1 MCYVRVVRFGAAGAL
16 SGSSWGAGLPRENGL
31 WEIRGRDHRS
41 WSVEEEGEEGGLSWS
56 VWLVGVAVA
65 KANSELR
72 CEVRASLRQGLGT
85 KLSLVWFFF
94 QQGQEVDTV

>member
-1 MCYVRVVRFGAAGAL
+1 M
-16 SGSSWGAGLPRENGL
+16 
-31 WEIRGRDHRS
+31 
-41 WSVEEEGEEGGLSWS
+41 EEEGEEGGLSWS

-94 QQGQEVDTV
+94 QQGQEVDTVWGQGHGVVGLWLVPAGLPSEHS